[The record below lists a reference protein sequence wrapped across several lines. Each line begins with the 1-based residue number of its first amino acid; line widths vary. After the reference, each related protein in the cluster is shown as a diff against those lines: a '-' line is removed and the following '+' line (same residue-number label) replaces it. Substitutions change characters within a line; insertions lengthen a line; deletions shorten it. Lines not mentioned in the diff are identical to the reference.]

1 MNMTPSEH
9 FSILAAAGIL
19 GVLLAGSSLPAAAQT
34 VGSIE
39 AGQAKSVVCT
49 ACHGPNGNSLNPE
62 WPSLAGQN
70 AVYIARTLRAY
81 RTGERS
87 NPLMSAQ
94 AMALSDQDIEDLA
107 VYYASMQ
114 RQPKT
119 AEPRLVVEGERLY
132 RGGNKESGI
141 SACIACHGPAGTG
154 NAPAGYPAVAGQ
166 HALYT
171 ANQLKAYRSG
181 QRSSDI
187 NQMMRNTTAR
197 LTDAEIEA
205 LASYLQGLR

>member
-1 MNMTPSEH
+1 MNMTPSAR
-9 FSILAAAGIL
+9 FPILAAAAMF
-19 GVLLAGSSLPAAAQT
+19 GVLQAGWSLPAAAQAA
-34 VGSIE
+34 GSVE

-70 AVYIARTLRAY
+70 AMYIARTLRSY
-81 RTGERS
+81 QIGERS

-107 VYYASMQ
+107 VYYAGLQ

-119 AEPRLVVEGERLY
+119 AEPRLLTEGERLY

-187 NQMMRNTTAR
+187 NQMMRNITAR